1 MEKHKPQRM
10 CVACRGMFP
19 KEGLLRIVR
28 DKQTGEIIFDEKQKI
43 QARGIYLCKNEA
55 CVKLAEKKNAFSRH
69 LKCQVDKAIYE
80 RAREEWIK
88 SMDLSVLQKEQ
99 EE

>member
-10 CVACRGMFP
+10 CVACRKMFP
-19 KEGLLRIVR
+19 KELLIRMVR
-28 DKQTGEIIFDEKQKI
+28 DKESGNVIFDKKQKI
-43 QARGIYLCKNEA
+43 QARGIYLCKNEN
-55 CVKLAEKKNAFSRH
+55 CVKLAEKKNAISRH
-69 LKCQVDKAIYE
+69 LKCQVDKDIYE
-80 RAREEWIK
+80 RAREEWIR